1 MLRTFSP
8 FVLTKYQLRY
18 QSQLATSYLPT
29 IYALS
34 TAPGTKSAIAIVRIS
49 GTHSKYIYEKL
60 NDSEKELIPR
70 RTLLRNLYAPN
81 KNLLDKA
88 LTLFFDSPKSYTGE
102 DSLELHLHGGKAVT
116 SSVLNT
122 IGSLN
127 DRNSGIEI
135 RYALPGEFTQRAF
148 QNGKIDLTEAEGIR
162 ELIDA
167 ETETQRRCALSSFNG
182 ANGSL
187 FMLWRDKIVNNIAQ
201 LTAVIDFGDD
211 TEIQD
216 TNNILQGVK
225 QNMVELKRE
234 INQFIRKIEK
244 TSILQSG
251 IKVVLLG
258 HPNAGKSS
266 LINSIS
272 SDDISIISKTPGTTR
287 DTVETSIDVNG
298 YKITISDTA
307 GIRSHTSDEIE
318 LLGIERAIKKSEQCN
333 LCLLIVDPLNKPLID
348 ESLIKIIQSMEK
360 NGQEVLVIVNK
371 QDLLTN
377 ENQVNLTTDTLRE
390 KLGDKFPIVSV
401 SCKTQE
407 GIEPLVKQ
415 LTLIFQTISE
425 TTDESDPIVASQRVK
440 EILHSDVLYGI
451 DNFFTTTNL
460 EIGDDSYDVV
470 MASEHLSHA
479 ADGIGK
485 ITGDAVGI
493 EEVLGVVFA
502 NFCVGK

>member
-1 MLRTFSP
+1 MLWKFSP
-8 FVLTKYQLRY
+8 LLKCQLRY
-18 QSQLATSYLPT
+18 QSHLATAYLPT

-34 TAPGTKSAIAIVRIS
+34 TAPGTKSAIAVVRIS
-49 GTHSKYIYEKL
+49 GTHSKYIYRQL
-60 NDSEKELIPR
+60 NNSERKLIPR
-70 RTLLRNLYAPN
+70 RTLLRNLYGPG
-81 KNLLDKA
+81 KILLDKA

-102 DSLELHLHGGKAVT
+102 DLLELHLHGGKAVT
-116 SSVLNT
+116 SSVLNA

-148 QNGKIDLTEAEGIR
+148 QNGKIDLTEVEGIR

-182 ANGSL
+182 ANRNL

-201 LTAVIDFGDD
+201 LTAVIDFGED
-211 TEIQD
+211 TEIED
-216 TNNILQGVK
+216 TNNILQHVK
-225 QNMVELKRE
+225 YNMTQLKQE
-234 INQFIRKIEK
+234 INQFIQKIEK

-251 IKVVLLG
+251 IRVVLLG
-258 HPNAGKSS
+258 PPNAGKSS

-272 SDDISIISKTPGTTR
+272 NDDVSIISQTPGTTR
-287 DTVETSIDVNG
+287 DTVEASIDVNG
-298 YKITISDTA
+298 YKVTISDTA
-307 GIRSHTSDEIE
+307 GIRSHSSDEIE
-318 LLGIERAIKKSEQCN
+318 LLGIERAIKKSEQCD
-333 LCLLIVDPLNKPLID
+333 LCLLIVDPSNKPLIN
-348 ESLIKIIQSMEK
+348 ENITQMIQSMQKEGK
-360 NGQEVLVIVNK
+360 EFIVIVNK
-371 QDLLTN
+371 QDLLMDG
-377 ENQVNLTTDTLRE
+377 NQLKSVMASLRE
-390 KLGDKFPIVSV
+390 KLEDKFPVITV

-407 GIEPLVKQ
+407 GIESLIKE
-415 LTLIFQTISE
+415 LTQIFQRLSE
-425 TTDESDPIVASQRVK
+425 TTDESDPIVASRRVK

-451 DNFFTTTNL
+451 DSFFVTTNS
-460 EIGDDSYDVV
+460 EVGDDSYDVV

>member
-1 MLRTFSP
+1 MLLRVP
-8 FVLTKYQLRY
+8 PLLLKCQLRC

-34 TAPGTKSAIAIVRIS
+34 TAPGTKSAIAVVRVS
-49 GTHSKYIYEKL
+49 GTHSKYIYHRL
-60 NDSEKELIPR
+60 NNSEKKLIPR
-70 RTLLRNLYAPN
+70 RTLLRNLYATD

-102 DSLELHLHGGKAVT
+102 DLLELHLHGGKAVT
-116 SSVLNT
+116 SSVLNA

-148 QNGKIDLTEAEGIR
+148 QNGKIDLTEVEGIR

-167 ETETQRRCALSSFNG
+167 ETETQRQCALSSFNG
-182 ANGSL
+182 MNKNL
-187 FMLWRDKIVNNIAQ
+187 FMFWRDKIINNIAQ
-201 LTAVIDFGDD
+201 LTAIIDFGED
-211 TEIQD
+211 TEIED
-216 TNNILQGVK
+216 TNNILQLVK
-225 QNMVELKRE
+225 ENMVQLKEE
-234 INQFIRKIEK
+234 INQFIQKVEK

-258 HPNAGKSS
+258 PPNAGKSS

-272 SDDISIISKTPGTTR
+272 SDDVSIISQTPGTTR
-287 DTVETSIDVNG
+287 DAVETSIDVNG
-298 YKITISDTA
+298 YKVTISDTA
-307 GIRSHTSDEIE
+307 GIRSHSSDEIE
-318 LLGIERAIKKSEQCN
+318 LLGIERTIKKSEQCD
-333 LCLLIVDPLNKPLID
+333 LCLLIVDPSSKPLIN
-348 ESLIKIIQSMEK
+348 ENLTQMIQSMQTRGKEFII
-360 NGQEVLVIVNK
+360 IVNK

-377 ENQVNLTTDTLRE
+377 ENHLKSVIGSLKE
-390 KLGDKFPIVSV
+390 KLGDQFPIITV

-407 GIEPLVKQ
+407 GIESLIKQ
-415 LTLIFQTISE
+415 LTKIFQRLSE
-425 TTDESDPIVASQRVK
+425 TTDDSSPIIASRRVK

-451 DNFFTTTNL
+451 NSFFVTTNTGV
-460 EIGDDSYDVV
+460 GDDAYDVV

-493 EEVLGVVFA
+493 EEILGVVFA
-502 NFCVGK
+502 KFCVGK